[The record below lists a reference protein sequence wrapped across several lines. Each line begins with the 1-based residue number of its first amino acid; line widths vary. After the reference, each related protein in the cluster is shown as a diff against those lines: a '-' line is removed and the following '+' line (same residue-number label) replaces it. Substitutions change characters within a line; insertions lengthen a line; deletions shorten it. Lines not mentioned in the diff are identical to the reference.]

1 MKLKSAHQILP
12 ALTTQHTPALTTCS
26 DKWLHTHIN
35 TGKKNR
41 ILKKNHFGYKR
52 FQEEIFLKSFSFLK
66 ERIVHSLK
74 KIKIKT
80 KMPLNNEHT

>member
-35 TGKKNR
+35 TGKKKSHSQ
-41 ILKKNHFGYKR
+41 KKPLWLQAISR
-52 FQEEIFLKSFSFLK
+52 RDFLKIFFFFKRKNS
-66 ERIVHSLK
+66 SLS
-74 KIKIKT
+74 
-80 KMPLNNEHT
+80 